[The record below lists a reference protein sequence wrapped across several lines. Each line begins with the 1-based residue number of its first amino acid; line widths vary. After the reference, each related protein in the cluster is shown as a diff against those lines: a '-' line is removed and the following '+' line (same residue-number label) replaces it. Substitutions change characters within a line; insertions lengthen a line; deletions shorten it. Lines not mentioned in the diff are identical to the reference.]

1 MQTGSKNTT
10 SPLQRSYINSGTK
23 ILVKYILNQCKI
35 VCDHQKIPIVSQKM
49 MITAIKMCAFSDFL
63 KDLQKVLFIT
73 LNDDAKA
80 LDEDEVLR
88 LLPVAK
94 LLQNT
99 ALAETEILEN
109 INSNELAQ
117 NIVQEHFQIEEHDDD
132 DAHDDDDDDDNFA
145 DDDDDKNQKDENQ
158 KYVED
163 NENNKEHLC
172 SCEVCESFS
181 KADKISKTF
190 LENHTNDNILLK
202 SVLKILN

>member
-117 NIVQEHFQIEEHDDD
+117 NIVQENFQDDD
-132 DAHDDDDDDDNFA
+132 DDVHDDDDDDDNFV
-145 DDDDDKNQKDENQ
+145 DDDDDKNQKDENH
-158 KYVED
+158 KDVED

>member
-1 MQTGSKNTT
+1 MQTGSKSTT

-49 MITAIKMCAFSDFL
+49 MITAIKMCVFSDFV

-73 LNDDAKA
+73 LNDDAEA

-88 LLPVAK
+88 LLPVAT
-94 LLQNT
+94 LLQNS

-117 NIVQEHFQIEEHDDD
+117 NIVQENFQDDD
-132 DAHDDDDDDDNFA
+132 DDVHDDDDDDDNFV
-145 DDDDDKNQKDENQ
+145 DDDDDKNQKDENH
-158 KYVED
+158 KDVED

-181 KADKISKTF
+181 KADKISKDF
-190 LENHTNDNILLK
+190 LENHAKNNKLLK